1 MSKDPNLDIIREKIC
16 RLKTA
21 IMYSNSNDDMLL
33 PNTIVTADR
42 VDDEGQLWFS
52 CPVFSKHLL
61 TGDGSFPARL
71 HFYSKGVPFHVEVSG
86 KATLMMHKKD
96 SPDEAHGI
104 DMPMVIF
111 RMPMN
116 KVEYTEVTE
125 KKSKT
130 KIEQLVENGYN
141 WMLRRFSVTQSRQ
154 SFPRRPFYNH

>member
-21 IMYSNSNDDMLL
+21 IMYSCSNDDMLL

-71 HFYSKGVPFHVEVSG
+71 HFYRKGVPYHVEVSG
-86 KATLMMHKKD
+86 KTTLMMYKKN
-96 SPDEAHGI
+96 SPDVVSNI
-104 DMPMVIF
+104 DMPTVIF
-111 RMPMN
+111 RMPISN
-116 KVEYTEVTE
+116 VEYTEVTE
-125 KKSKT
+125 KRSKT
-130 KIEQLVENGYN
+130 KIEQMVENGYS
-141 WMLRRFSVTQSRQ
+141 WMLRHLSASQHRHSLPHRS
-154 SFPRRPFYNH
+154 